1 MEMFPNGKQ
10 DKVVPESFRIILRHY
25 LRRPESKSL
34 APDGSQCIADTQGL
48 LGRSSIVAGEIIP
61 VGKETD
67 RRWEQ
72 GEDMSLVDF
81 KVLEYRP
88 SGKLVVA
95 DPTLR
100 GEIAKRGLRESMR
113 KTGLS
118 QHTIEAIRDG
128 RPVRHRTLQRVQAAN
143 RVT

>member
-1 MEMFPNGKQ
+1 MP
-10 DKVVPESFRIILRHY
+10 
-25 LRRPESKSL
+25 
-34 APDGSQCIADTQGL
+34 CTADTKGL
-48 LGRSSIVAGEIIP
+48 LKRASILAGQIIP

-72 GEDMSLVDF
+72 GEDMSMLDF

-88 SGKLVVA
+88 SGNLVIA
-95 DPTLR
+95 DPTLIN
-100 GEIAKRGLRESMR
+100 EIAKLGMRGAIR

-128 RPVRHRTLQRVQAAN
+128 RAVRRRTLERMQAAV
-143 RVT
+143 RL